1 MEYKIIQIIKSINES
16 ANIPSGTTDLFTSGV
31 LDSFG
36 IAQLIGALEEE
47 FSIEIDPEDILP
59 ENFSTVNEI
68 VTLLRRYK

>member
-1 MEYKIIQIIKSINES
+1 MEDKIIHIIKSINES
-16 ANIPSGTTDLFTSGV
+16 ANIPSVTTDLFASGV